1 MTNTE
6 FIRQLYE
13 EEATRLKYFIENT
26 VFDKEL
32 AEDIL
37 QETFYIAMRRAA
49 DVKQH
54 PKPAGWLYETAKYI
68 ILAECRKKNKRDL
81 NYSYEEM
88 ELELEDLQA
97 EWGLDSAEDDAIK
110 KVLSESEYNIID
122 MIYNQGYSNRE
133 AARELGVKEST
144 LRVKL
149 MRIRN
154 KLNHAIL

>member
-6 FIRQLYE
+6 FIRRLYE

-49 DVKQH
+49 DVKKH
-54 PKPAGWLYETAKYI
+54 PKPVGWLYETAKYI
-68 ILAECRKKNKRDL
+68 ILAESRKKNKRDL
-81 NYSYEEM
+81 NCSYEEM
-88 ELELEDLQA
+88 ESELQDLRA
-97 EWGLDSAEDDAIK
+97 KRGLDSAEDDVIK
-110 KVLSESEYNIID
+110 TVLSESEYKIID
-122 MIYNQGYSNRE
+122 MIYNQGYSSRE
-133 AARELGVKEST
+133 AAKELGVKEST

-154 KLNHAIL
+154 KLDHTML